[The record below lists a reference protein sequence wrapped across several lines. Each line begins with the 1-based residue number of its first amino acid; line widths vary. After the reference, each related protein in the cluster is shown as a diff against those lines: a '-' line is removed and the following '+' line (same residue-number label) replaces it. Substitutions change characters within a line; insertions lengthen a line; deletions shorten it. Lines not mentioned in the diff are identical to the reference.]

1 MAFIHPEEILSF
13 LNLREGMKIADFGC
27 GAGFFTILMA
37 KAVGA
42 EGEVFAIDVQKS
54 SLESVGN
61 KAKTEGVV
69 NIKNV
74 WADLEIFG
82 STKIAADSMDL
93 VLLSNTLFQSNKKE
107 DILKEAR
114 RILAPEGKLVVIDW
128 KPEALKVG
136 PKDGYRIHKDNL
148 IKIAEGLE
156 FKLEKEFNA
165 GDYHYGL
172 IFTK

>member
-1 MAFIHPEEILSF
+1 MAFIHPKEILSF
-13 LNLREGMKIADFGC
+13 LNLREGMKVADFGC

-42 EGEVFAIDVQKS
+42 DGEVFAIDVQKS
-54 SLESVGN
+54 SLETISV
-61 KAKTEGVV
+61 KARTEGAA

-74 WADLEIFG
+74 WADLEVFG
-82 STKIAADSMDL
+82 STKIAADSLDL
-93 VLLSNTLFQSNKKE
+93 VLLSNVLFQSNKKE

-114 RILAPEGKLVVIDW
+114 RILALEGKLVVIDW
-128 KPEALKVG
+128 KPESLEVG
-136 PKDGYRIHKDNL
+136 PKDGYRIHKDSL
-148 IKIAEGLE
+148 IKIVEGLE